1 MYLRERPNAEQWQ
14 IVAWMFIVA
23 LAILGSVGLWIGFR
37 VPAEKADIGRQL
49 VWLGG
54 SAWAAAVLV
63 LGFKRLIELFLA

>member
-37 VPAEKADIGRQL
+37 VPTEKADIGRQL

-63 LGFKRLIELFLA
+63 MGFKRLIELFLA